1 MMRNGASGVNPDVQ
15 PTLAIFNMK
24 NRFRD
29 EWNDKTTTELTGK
42 ITTEE
47 IGAGSRKLMAFL
59 GNIAE
64 RSGEAGESTEE

>member
-42 ITTEE
+42 LQTEE
-47 IGAGSRKLMAFL
+47 VGAGQAKLAAL
-59 GNIAE
+59 LDTLAE
-64 RSGEAGESTEE
+64 RSRDTGEPTGE